1 MLLRFGRVSELEA
14 ATARVRVAFGA
25 EDALVSYWLPVLQQK
40 TLSDRAYWMPDLEEH
55 VVCLLDER
63 GEDGVVI
70 GAIYSE
76 ADVPP
81 VASLDR
87 LHVEMKDGTTFDY
100 DRATHKLSIAL
111 TAAAA
116 DVEVSTTRNVTINSR
131 GGSIFLNVAAAAKVY
146 IGGKAKALR
155 LATVEF
161 VRLIFLTHIHPTP
174 TGPSGPPVATGA
186 ELQAPHITQKGE
198 SE

>member
-40 TLSDRAYWMPDLEEH
+40 TLSDRVYWMPDLEEH
-55 VVCLLDER
+55 VVCLLDEH

-70 GAIYSE
+70 GSIYSE
-76 ADVPP
+76 ADAPP
-81 VASLDR
+81 VTGLDR
-87 LHVEMKDGTTFDY
+87 LHVAMKDGTTFDY
-100 DRATHKLSIAL
+100 DRAAHRFVISLGEGGDLVA
-111 TAAAA
+111 
-116 DVEVSTTRNVTINSR
+116 NVPAGR
-131 GGSIFLNVAAAAKVY
+131 RVF
-146 IGGKAKALR
+146 IGGETGKR

-161 VRLIFLTHIHPTP
+161 VTQVFQKHTHPTP
-174 TGPSGPPVATGA
+174 AGPSGVPVPLGIETVWP
-186 ELQAPHITQKGE
+186 QVTDKGV